1 MIDTFKH
8 SFFPWNKVHP
18 DIRNASIA
26 VFKKHFLKEIYNS
39 LQCLQTCW
47 PKTTS

>member
-8 SFFPWNKVHP
+8 SFIPWNKVHP

-26 VFKKHFLKEIYNS
+26 VFKKHLLKEIYNS